1 MSLPL
6 TAKGTLGPVGT
17 AGNPGSSFMLEM
29 GREKWYQKQV
39 PRMIRFTTVHLPGST
54 FTRVTA
60 MDGVHHSI
68 SPV

>member
-39 PRMIRFTTVHLPGST
+39 PRMIRKSLKQFLNVNYSVHLHQQST
-54 FTRVTA
+54 YS
-60 MDGVHHSI
+60 GGY
-68 SPV
+68 